1 MSYITLYNRAK
12 QNERGGDGKKN
23 ALPKRKSGSHTAKS
37 GQTKFLFELALLFC
51 KYIIARQKIKVKEK
65 TTMEKFYLGMDI
77 GTNSVGMACTD
88 ENYKLL
94 RAKGKDC
101 WSVRLFDESKTA
113 LERRTYRT
121 SRRRL
126 QRRKYR
132 LALLQELF
140 APFIDDKNFF
150 IRLNNSQFLPE
161 DKDGALFGDKN
172 NLFND
177 PALDDKTFH
186 GQFPTIYHLRK
197 ALIDGGD
204 YDLRLYYLALH
215 HIIKYRG
222 HFLFEGSM
230 NDIRN
235 INRLFT
241 ALNDTL
247 KNVYGDDEAPE
258 FAATSAEKAK
268 EILLDPKKNIRD
280 KEQELEKLF
289 GAESKLEKEII
300 KGMCGAK
307 ISPSVLFGES
317 FKEEKSFS
325 FKELTDESFDAM
337 RQTYGDNFALPEA
350 LRAIYSF
357 VTFEKLLVGKPD
369 ISSAMIAVY
378 EKHKSDLKLLK
389 DFLRAESGEIYG
401 KVFKNTNEKAN
412 YVNYVGYTKK
422 GGDKKKVK
430 TCGYEEFRQYLKKTI
445 AAIDAKDKETQ
456 NLILSELENGS
467 FLPKILHSDNGL
479 FPHQVNEDELVKIAD
494 NMAKNHPETTDMA
507 KKLRK
512 LFLFRVPYFVG
523 PLAGENSWAVRKTDE
538 KVTPWN
544 FDDVI
549 DKAASNE
556 EFMRR
561 MTNHCSILHAEDV
574 LPKCSMIYQK
584 YNVLNQL
591 NKLKINDCPLP
602 SVELKQKIFNELF
615 LKYNKVSDKKII
627 DLLVRSGEVSPEE
640 ARTITLTGKDG
651 ELNASMS
658 SYITFKNILGDFA
671 DKPEN
676 AEILEK
682 IILWH
687 TLNTDKKIVEDLIL
701 KHFGKISEIKNN
713 VKALKGLVFKDFG
726 RLSEKLLTGLK
737 AADKETGELLSIID
751 ILYETNQNL
760 NEILANERYN
770 FAELIKAE
778 NGEESDEIGYKDI
791 EELYVSPAVRRGIWQ
806 SLIMADEYINAV
818 GKVPDRIFIE
828 FTRTDETKG
837 EAGKK
842 LSRKK
847 QLSDKFK
854 SIKDAEFQD
863 IIAELNSDEITD
875 MKLRQERLYLYFRQL
890 GKCMYSGKNI
900 DLSSLNTDNYD
911 VDHILPRSYTKDDSL
926 DNKALVLRDCNAKK
940 ADHYPVPSEL
950 RQVKLWKLL
959 HEKELISKKT
969 FDRLM
974 RTEPLGEG
982 DYEDFINRQKVIT
995 DQTAK
1000 AVAELL
1006 QRKYPTSQIVYSKA
1020 KNVVDF
1026 KNKFS
1031 LYKCRETNNLHHAR
1045 DAYLNI
1051 VVGNVYHTCF
1061 STPMAMFYKKDDGWR
1076 ENNLKTM
1083 FTRNV
1088 KGAWDENSL
1097 QLVQS
1102 TFKKH
1107 TMAVSQYAFCYN
1119 GMFYDQTVY
1128 PKGDPGIT
1136 APRKG
1141 NSALADVEKYG
1152 GYKSQKT
1159 SYFAIVQSKGK
1170 KGQTIKTIEAV
1181 PVLTAYRQRTN
1192 PDALLDYFKTYLT
1205 EPTILIPKLK
1215 VRQLVSYNGTPV
1227 YIAGVTGDRII
1238 VHNATELFT
1247 DNKTDEYVNQLSKLV
1262 EMAKNGTI
1270 SEENGEYIIKTN
1282 RNKDVKLTI
1291 NRQSNIE
1298 LYDTL
1303 KNKLS
1308 KPSYQGLSPFS
1319 TFRKNLESGEEKFAN
1334 LSVTDQCTVLL
1345 QILKF
1350 FKCNAE
1356 TADIVLIGGSGRSGC
1371 ILFNKDVS
1379 KADFKIICKSPAG
1392 LTERIKKV

>member
-1 MSYITLYNRAK
+1 
-12 QNERGGDGKKN
+12 
-23 ALPKRKSGSHTAKS
+23 
-37 GQTKFLFELALLFC
+37 
-51 KYIIARQKIKVKEK
+51 
-65 TTMEKFYLGMDI
+65 
-77 GTNSVGMACTD
+77 
-88 ENYKLL
+88 
-94 RAKGKDC
+94 
-101 WSVRLFDESKTA
+101 
-113 LERRTYRT
+113 
-121 SRRRL
+121 
-126 QRRKYR
+126 
-132 LALLQELF
+132 
-140 APFIDDKNFF
+140 
-150 IRLNNSQFLPE
+150 
-161 DKDGALFGDKN
+161 
-172 NLFND
+172 
-177 PALDDKTFH
+177 
-186 GQFPTIYHLRK
+186 
-197 ALIDGGD
+197 
-204 YDLRLYYLALH
+204 
-215 HIIKYRG
+215 
-222 HFLFEGSM
+222 M

-325 FKELTDESFDAM
+325 FKELTDETFDAM

-640 ARTITLTGKDG
+640 ARAITLTGKDG

-701 KHFGKISEIKNN
+701 KHFGRIPAIKNN

-854 SIKDAEFQD
+854 AIKDAEFQD
-863 IIAELNSDEITD
+863 IIAKLNSDEITD

-900 DLSSLNTDNYD
+900 DLSSLNTVTYD

-940 ADHYPVPSEL
+940 ADHYPVPSDL

-1006 QRKYPTSQIVYSKA
+1006 QKKYPTSQIVYSKA

-1026 KNKFS
+1026 KNKFD
-1031 LYKCRETNNLHHAR
+1031 LYKCRETNNLHHAC

-1088 KGAWDENSL
+1088 KGAWNENSL
-1097 QLVQS
+1097 QLVKS

-1107 TMAVSQYAFCYN
+1107 TMAVTQYAFCN
-1119 GMFYDQTVY
+1119 MGAFYTQTIY
-1128 PKGDPGIT
+1128 PKGDSGIT
-1136 APRKG
+1136 TPRKG
-1141 NSALADVEKYG
+1141 SGALADVEKYG

-1159 SYFAIVQSKGK
+1159 SYFAIVQSKVK

-1181 PVLTAYRQRTN
+1181 PVLTAYRQRAN
-1192 PDALLDYFKTYLT
+1192 PNAVLDYFKTYLN

-1227 YIAGVTGDRII
+1227 YIAGITGDYII
-1238 VHNATELFT
+1238 AHNANELFT

-1291 NRQSNIE
+1291 NKHSNIE

-1319 TFRKNLESGEEKFAN
+1319 TFRKNLEGGEEKFAN
-1334 LSVTDQCTVLL
+1334 LSVADQCTVLL

-1379 KADFKIICKSPAG
+1379 KADIKIICKSPAG

>member
-1 MSYITLYNRAK
+1 M
-12 QNERGGDGKKN
+12 
-23 ALPKRKSGSHTAKS
+23 
-37 GQTKFLFELALLFC
+37 
-51 KYIIARQKIKVKEK
+51 
-65 TTMEKFYLGMDI
+65 
-77 GTNSVGMACTD
+77 
-88 ENYKLL
+88 
-94 RAKGKDC
+94 
-101 WSVRLFDESKTA
+101 
-113 LERRTYRT
+113 
-121 SRRRL
+121 
-126 QRRKYR
+126 
-132 LALLQELF
+132 
-140 APFIDDKNFF
+140 
-150 IRLNNSQFLPE
+150 
-161 DKDGALFGDKN
+161 
-172 NLFND
+172 
-177 PALDDKTFH
+177 
-186 GQFPTIYHLRK
+186 
-197 ALIDGGD
+197 
-204 YDLRLYYLALH
+204 
-215 HIIKYRG
+215 
-222 HFLFEGSM
+222 
-230 NDIRN
+230 
-235 INRLFT
+235 
-241 ALNDTL
+241 
-247 KNVYGDDEAPE
+247 
-258 FAATSAEKAK
+258 
-268 EILLDPKKNIRD
+268 
-280 KEQELEKLF
+280 
-289 GAESKLEKEII
+289 
-300 KGMCGAK
+300 
-307 ISPSVLFGES
+307 
-317 FKEEKSFS
+317 
-325 FKELTDESFDAM
+325 
-337 RQTYGDNFALPEA
+337 
-350 LRAIYSF
+350 
-357 VTFEKLLVGKPD
+357 
-369 ISSAMIAVY
+369 
-378 EKHKSDLKLLK
+378 
-389 DFLRAESGEIYG
+389 
-401 KVFKNTNEKAN
+401 
-412 YVNYVGYTKK
+412 
-422 GGDKKKVK
+422 
-430 TCGYEEFRQYLKKTI
+430 
-445 AAIDAKDKETQ
+445 
-456 NLILSELENGS
+456 
-467 FLPKILHSDNGL
+467 
-479 FPHQVNEDELVKIAD
+479 
-494 NMAKNHPETTDMA
+494 
-507 KKLRK
+507 
-512 LFLFRVPYFVG
+512 
-523 PLAGENSWAVRKTDE
+523 
-538 KVTPWN
+538 
-544 FDDVI
+544 
-549 DKAASNE
+549 
-556 EFMRR
+556 
-561 MTNHCSILHAEDV
+561 
-574 LPKCSMIYQK
+574 
-584 YNVLNQL
+584 
-591 NKLKINDCPLP
+591 
-602 SVELKQKIFNELF
+602 
-615 LKYNKVSDKKII
+615 
-627 DLLVRSGEVSPEE
+627 
-640 ARTITLTGKDG
+640 
-651 ELNASMS
+651 
-658 SYITFKNILGDFA
+658 
-671 DKPEN
+671 
-676 AEILEK
+676 
-682 IILWH
+682 
-687 TLNTDKKIVEDLIL
+687 EDLIL
-701 KHFGKISEIKNN
+701 KHFGKIPEIKNN

-737 AADKETGELLSIID
+737 AADKETGELLSITD

-854 SIKDAEFQD
+854 AIKDAEFQD

-940 ADHYPVPSEL
+940 ADHYPVPSDL

-995 DQTAK
+995 DQTSK

-1006 QRKYPTSQIVYSKA
+1006 QKKYPTSQIVYSKA

-1097 QLVQS
+1097 QLVKS
-1102 TFKKH
+1102 TFEKH

-1141 NSALADVEKYG
+1141 NGALADVEKYG

-1192 PDALLDYFKTYLT
+1192 PEALLDYFKTYLT

-1215 VRQLVSYNGTPV
+1215 VRQLVSYNGTPI
-1227 YIAGVTGDRII
+1227 YIAGITGNQII
-1238 VHNATELFT
+1238 AHNATELFT

-1303 KNKLS
+1303 KNRLLKS
-1308 KPSYQGLSPFS
+1308 NFQGLPSFS
-1319 TFRKNLESGEEKFAN
+1319 TFRKNLENGENNFVN
-1334 LSVTDQCTVLL
+1334 LSLTDQCSVLL
-1345 QILKF
+1345 QLLKF

-1356 TADIVLIGGSGRSGC
+1356 TADISLIGGGGRSGT
-1371 ILFNKDVS
+1371 LYLNKDIS
-1379 KADFKIICKSPAG
+1379 KVDFKIICKSPAG

>member
-1 MSYITLYNRAK
+1 
-12 QNERGGDGKKN
+12 
-23 ALPKRKSGSHTAKS
+23 
-37 GQTKFLFELALLFC
+37 
-51 KYIIARQKIKVKEK
+51 
-65 TTMEKFYLGMDI
+65 MEKFYLGMDI

-177 PALDDKTFH
+177 PVLDDKTFH

-325 FKELTDESFDAM
+325 FKELTDETFDAM

-561 MTNHCSILHAEDV
+561 MTNHCSILYAEDV

-640 ARTITLTGKDG
+640 ARAITLTGKDG

-658 SYITFKNILGDFA
+658 TYITFKNILGDFA

-701 KHFGKISEIKNN
+701 KHFGKIPEIKNN

-854 SIKDAEFQD
+854 AIKDAEFQD

-890 GKCMYSGKNI
+890 GKCMYSGEQIN
-900 DLSSLNTDNYD
+900 LSALNDTKTYD

-940 ADHYPVPSEL
+940 ADHYPVPSDL

-1006 QRKYPTSQIVYSKA
+1006 QKKYPTSQIVYSKA

-1026 KNKFS
+1026 KNKFG

-1097 QLVQS
+1097 QLVKS
-1102 TFKKH
+1102 TFGKQ
-1107 TMAVSQYAFCYN
+1107 TMAVTQYAFCN
-1119 GMFYDQTVY
+1119 MGAFYRQTVY

-1141 NSALADVEKYG
+1141 NGALANTQKYG
-1152 GYKSQKT
+1152 GYKKEET
-1159 SYFAIVQSKGK
+1159 SYFVVVQSKGK

-1181 PVLTAYRQRTN
+1181 PILTAYRQRTN
-1192 PDALLDYFKTYLT
+1192 PNAVLDYFKTYLT

-1215 VRQLVSYNGTPV
+1215 VRQLVSYNGTPI
-1227 YIAGVTGDRII
+1227 YITGITGYQVDAN
-1238 VHNATELFT
+1238 NATELFT

-1291 NRQSNIE
+1291 NRQSNIA

-1303 KNKLS
+1303 KDRLS
-1308 KPSYQGLSPFS
+1308 KPIYQGLSPFS
-1319 TFRKNLESGEEKFAN
+1319 TFRKNLENGEEKFAN
-1334 LSVTDQCTVLL
+1334 LSVADQCTVLL
-1345 QILKF
+1345 QVLKF

-1356 TADIVLIGGSGRSGC
+1356 TANISPIGGGETCGR
-1371 ILFNKDVS
+1371 ILFNKDISNVN
-1379 KADFKIICKSPAG
+1379 FEILCKSPAG

>member
-12 QNERGGDGKKN
+12 QNKRDGDGKKN

-51 KYIIARQKIKVKEK
+51 KYILPHQKIKVKEK
-65 TTMEKFYLGMDI
+65 TTMGKFYLGMDI

-280 KEQELEKLF
+280 KQQELEKLF

-325 FKELTDESFDAM
+325 FKELNDETFDAM

-401 KVFKNTNEKAN
+401 KVFKSTNEKAN

-640 ARTITLTGKDG
+640 ARAITLTGKDG
-651 ELNASMS
+651 KLNASMS

-701 KHFGKISEIKNN
+701 KHFGKIPEIKNN

-737 AADKETGELLSIID
+737 AADRETGELLSIID

-854 SIKDAEFQD
+854 AIKDAEFQD

-890 GKCMYSGKNI
+890 GKCMYSGENI
-900 DLSSLNTDNYD
+900 VLSSLDTDTYD
-911 VDHILPRSYTKDDSL
+911 VDHILPRSYTDDDSL
-926 DNKALVLRDCNAKK
+926 NNKVLVCRTCNAKK
-940 ADHYPVPSEL
+940 SNIYPVPAEF
-950 RQVKLWKLL
+950 RQVKLWKFL
-959 HEKELISKKT
+959 HEKGLISKTT
-969 FDRLM
+969 FDKLM

-982 DYEDFINRQKVIT
+982 DYEDFSNRQKVIT

-1006 QRKYPTSQIVYSKA
+1006 QRKYPKTQIVYSRA

-1026 KNKFS
+1026 KNRFS

-1051 VVGNVYHTCF
+1051 VVGN
-1061 STPMAMFYKKDDGWR
+1061 A
-1076 ENNLKTM
+1076 
-1083 FTRNV
+1083 

-1097 QLVQS
+1097 QLVKS

-1107 TMAVSQYAFCYN
+1107 TMAVTQYAFCN
-1119 GMFYDQTVY
+1119 MGAFYRQTVY

-1141 NSALADVEKYG
+1141 NGALANTQKYG
-1152 GYKSQKT
+1152 GYKKEET
-1159 SYFAIVQSKGK
+1159 SYFVVVQSKGK

-1181 PVLTAYRQRTN
+1181 PILTAYRQRTN
-1192 PDALLDYFKTYLT
+1192 PDAVLDYFKTYLT

-1215 VRQLVSYNGTPV
+1215 VRQLVSYNGTPL
-1227 YIAGVTGDRII
+1227 YIASITGSQISAY
-1238 VHNATELFT
+1238 NATELFT
-1247 DNKTDEYVNQLSKLV
+1247 DNKTDEYVNQLSKLI
-1262 EMAKNGTI
+1262 EMSKNGTI

-1303 KNKLS
+1303 KNRLS
-1308 KPSYQGLSPFS
+1308 KSSFQGLSSFS
-1319 TFRKNLESGEEKFAN
+1319 TFKSNLTNGEEKFTK
-1334 LSVTDQCTVLL
+1334 LPIIDQCVVLL

-1356 TADIVLIGGSGRSGC
+1356 TANISLIGGGETCGR
-1371 ILFNKDVS
+1371 LYLNKNITDA
-1379 KADFKIICKSPAG
+1379 KFDIICKSPAG

>member
-1 MSYITLYNRAK
+1 MVKTTEVVYKYVEGEFAVKHKKDGFKANSTRVLIGYI
-12 QNERGGDGKKN
+12 
-23 ALPKRKSGSHTAKS
+23 LPH
-37 GQTKFLFELALLFC
+37 
-51 KYIIARQKIKVKEK
+51 QKIKVKGK
-65 TTMEKFYLGMDI
+65 TTMGKFYLGMDI

-88 ENYKLL
+88 ENYNLL

-289 GAESKLEKEII
+289 GAKSKLEKEII

-325 FKELTDESFDAM
+325 FKELNDETFDAM
-337 RQTYGDNFALPEA
+337 RQAYGDNFALPEA

-544 FDDVI
+544 FDEVI

-640 ARTITLTGKDG
+640 ARAITLTGKDG

-701 KHFGKISEIKNN
+701 KHFGKIPEIKNN

-806 SLIMADEYINAV
+806 SLIMADEYINAI

-837 EAGKK
+837 EAVKK

-854 SIKDAEFQD
+854 AIKDAEFQD
-863 IIAELNSDEITD
+863 IIAKLNSDEITD

-890 GKCMYSGKNI
+890 GKCMYSGNPI
-900 DLSSLNTDNYD
+900 DLSALDTDMYD

-926 DNKALVLRDCNAKK
+926 DNKVLVYRTCNAKK
-940 ADHYPVPSEL
+940 ADIYPVPTEF
-950 RQVKLWKLL
+950 RQVKHWKLL
-959 HEKELISKKT
+959 HEKGLISKKT

-1026 KNKFS
+1026 KNKFG

-1097 QLVQS
+1097 QLVKS
-1102 TFKKH
+1102 TFEKH

-1141 NSALADVEKYG
+1141 NGALADVEKYG

-1205 EPTILIPKLK
+1205 DPTILIPKLK

-1227 YIAGVTGDRII
+1227 YIAGVTDNRII
-1238 VHNATELFT
+1238 AHNATELFT

-1298 LYDTL
+1298 LYETL
-1303 KNKLS
+1303 KTKLS

-1319 TFRKNLESGEEKFAN
+1319 TFKKNLESGEEKFAN
-1334 LSVTDQCTVLL
+1334 LSVADQCTVLL

-1356 TADIVLIGGSGRSGC
+1356 TADIVLIGGSSGSGS
-1371 ILFNKDVS
+1371 IKFNKDIS
-1379 KADFKIICKSPAG
+1379 DIDFEIICKSPAG

>member
-1 MSYITLYNRAK
+1 
-12 QNERGGDGKKN
+12 
-23 ALPKRKSGSHTAKS
+23 
-37 GQTKFLFELALLFC
+37 
-51 KYIIARQKIKVKEK
+51 
-65 TTMEKFYLGMDI
+65 MEKFYLGMDI

-161 DKDGALFGDKN
+161 DKDGTLFGDKN

-325 FKELTDESFDAM
+325 FKELNDETFDAM

-389 DFLRAESGEIYG
+389 DFLRAKSGEIYG

-430 TCGYEEFRQYLKKTI
+430 TCGYEEFRQYLKKAI

-494 NMAKNHPETTDMA
+494 NMAKNHPETTDMT

-523 PLAGENSWAVRKTDE
+523 PLAGENSWAVRKTNE

-640 ARTITLTGKDG
+640 ARAITLTGKDG

-701 KHFGKISEIKNN
+701 KHFGKIPEIKNN

-854 SIKDAEFQD
+854 AIKDAKFQD
-863 IIAELNSDEITD
+863 IIAKLNSDEITD

-900 DLSSLNTDNYD
+900 DLSLLNTDTYD

-926 DNKALVLRDCNAKK
+926 DNKVLVCRTCNAKK
-940 ADHYPVPSEL
+940 ADIYPVPAEF

-959 HEKELISKKT
+959 HEKNLISKTT
-969 FDRLM
+969 FDKLM

-1006 QRKYPTSQIVYSKA
+1006 QRKYPKTQIVYSRA

-1026 KNKFS
+1026 KNKFD

-1051 VVGNVYHTCF
+1051 VVGNT
-1061 STPMAMFYKKDDGWR
+1061 
-1076 ENNLKTM
+1076 
-1083 FTRNV
+1083 

-1097 QLVQS
+1097 QLVKS

-1107 TMAVSQYAFCYN
+1107 TMAVTQYAFCN
-1119 GMFYDQTVY
+1119 MGAFYRQTVY

-1141 NSALADVEKYG
+1141 NGALANTQKYG
-1152 GYKSQKT
+1152 GYKKEET
-1159 SYFAIVQSKGK
+1159 SYFVVVQSKGK

-1181 PVLTAYRQRTN
+1181 PILTAYRQRTN
-1192 PDALLDYFKTYLT
+1192 PDAVLDYFKTYLT

-1215 VRQLVSYNGTPV
+1215 VRQLVSYNGTPI
-1227 YIAGVTGDRII
+1227 YITGITGYQVDAN
-1238 VHNATELFT
+1238 NATELFT

-1303 KNKLS
+1303 KDRLS
-1308 KPSYQGLSPFS
+1308 KPIYQGLSPFS
-1319 TFRKNLESGEEKFAN
+1319 TFRKNLENGEEKFAN
-1334 LSVTDQCTVLL
+1334 LSVTNQCTVLL

-1356 TADIVLIGGSGRSGC
+1356 SANISLIGGGKGSGR
-1371 ILFNKDVS
+1371 ILFNKDITN
-1379 KADFKIICKSPAG
+1379 ADFKIICKSPAG

>member
-1 MSYITLYNRAK
+1 MVKTTEVVYKYVEGEFAVKHKKDGFKANSTRVLIGYI
-12 QNERGGDGKKN
+12 
-23 ALPKRKSGSHTAKS
+23 LPH
-37 GQTKFLFELALLFC
+37 
-51 KYIIARQKIKVKEK
+51 QKIKVKGK

-197 ALIDGGD
+197 ALIYGGD

-258 FAATSAEKAK
+258 FAAISAEKAK

-325 FKELTDESFDAM
+325 FKELNDESFDAM

-445 AAIDAKDKETQ
+445 AVIAAKDKETQ

-640 ARTITLTGKDG
+640 ARAITLTGKDG

-671 DKPEN
+671 GKPEN

-701 KHFGKISEIKNN
+701 KHFGKIPEIKNN

-854 SIKDAEFQD
+854 AIKDAEFQD

-900 DLSSLNTDNYD
+900 VLSSLDTDTYD
-911 VDHILPRSYTKDDSL
+911 VDHILPRSYTDDDSL
-926 DNKALVLRDCNAKK
+926 NNKVLVCRTCNAKK
-940 ADHYPVPSEL
+940 SNIYPVPAEF
-950 RQVKLWKLL
+950 RQVKLWKFL
-959 HEKELISKKT
+959 HEKGLISKTT
-969 FDRLM
+969 FDKLM

-982 DYEDFINRQKVIT
+982 DYEDFSNRQKVIT

-1006 QRKYPTSQIVYSKA
+1006 QRKYPKTQIVYSRA

-1026 KNKFS
+1026 KNKFD

-1051 VVGNVYHTCF
+1051 VVGN
-1061 STPMAMFYKKDDGWR
+1061 A
-1076 ENNLKTM
+1076 
-1083 FTRNV
+1083 
-1088 KGAWDENSL
+1088 KGAWNENSL
-1097 QLVQS
+1097 QLVKS

-1107 TMAVSQYAFCYN
+1107 TMAVTQYAFCN
-1119 GMFYDQTVY
+1119 MGEFYTQTIY
-1128 PKGDPGIT
+1128 PKGDSGIT
-1136 APRKG
+1136 TPRKG
-1141 NSALADVEKYG
+1141 SGALADVEKYG

-1159 SYFAIVQSKGK
+1159 SYFAIVQSKVK

-1181 PVLTAYRQRTN
+1181 PVLTAYRQRSN
-1192 PDALLDYFKTYLT
+1192 PNAVLDYFKTYLN

-1215 VRQLVSYNGTPV
+1215 VRQLVSYNEKRL
-1227 YIAGVTGDRII
+1227 YLAGAKSGQIDT
-1238 VHNATELFT
+1238 HPASELFT
-1247 DNKTDEYVNQLSKLV
+1247 DNETDDYVNQLSKLV
-1262 EMAKNGTI
+1262 EMSQNNMLPNNC
-1270 SEENGEYIIKTN
+1270 EEYLVKTN
-1282 RNKDVKLTI
+1282 RNKDKKLIVNKKT
-1291 NRQSNIE
+1291 NME
-1298 LYDTL
+1298 LYTKL
-1303 KNKLS
+1303 KEKLS
-1308 KPSYQGLSPFS
+1308 DSDKYAITTLSSFYQSIERGLDIFATLS
-1319 TFRKNLESGEEKFAN
+1319 TI
-1334 LSVTDQCTVLL
+1334 DQCKVLL
-1345 QILKF
+1345 QILKGL
-1350 FKCNAE
+1350 KCNGGR
-1356 TADIVLIGGSGRSGC
+1356 ADLSLINESKESGR
-1371 ILFNKDVS
+1371 ILFS
-1379 KADFKIICKSPAG
+1379 KNITNVDFKIICKSPAG

>member
-1 MSYITLYNRAK
+1 
-12 QNERGGDGKKN
+12 
-23 ALPKRKSGSHTAKS
+23 
-37 GQTKFLFELALLFC
+37 
-51 KYIIARQKIKVKEK
+51 
-65 TTMEKFYLGMDI
+65 
-77 GTNSVGMACTD
+77 
-88 ENYKLL
+88 
-94 RAKGKDC
+94 
-101 WSVRLFDESKTA
+101 
-113 LERRTYRT
+113 
-121 SRRRL
+121 
-126 QRRKYR
+126 
-132 LALLQELF
+132 
-140 APFIDDKNFF
+140 
-150 IRLNNSQFLPE
+150 
-161 DKDGALFGDKN
+161 
-172 NLFND
+172 
-177 PALDDKTFH
+177 
-186 GQFPTIYHLRK
+186 
-197 ALIDGGD
+197 
-204 YDLRLYYLALH
+204 
-215 HIIKYRG
+215 
-222 HFLFEGSM
+222 
-230 NDIRN
+230 
-235 INRLFT
+235 
-241 ALNDTL
+241 
-247 KNVYGDDEAPE
+247 
-258 FAATSAEKAK
+258 
-268 EILLDPKKNIRD
+268 
-280 KEQELEKLF
+280 
-289 GAESKLEKEII
+289 
-300 KGMCGAK
+300 
-307 ISPSVLFGES
+307 
-317 FKEEKSFS
+317 
-325 FKELTDESFDAM
+325 
-337 RQTYGDNFALPEA
+337 
-350 LRAIYSF
+350 
-357 VTFEKLLVGKPD
+357 
-369 ISSAMIAVY
+369 MIAVY

-401 KVFKNTNEKAN
+401 KVFKNTDEKAN

-456 NLILSELENGS
+456 NLILTELENGS

-640 ARTITLTGKDG
+640 ARAITLTGKDG

-701 KHFGKISEIKNN
+701 KHFGKIPEIKNN

-737 AADKETGELLSIID
+737 AADRETGELLSITD

-854 SIKDAEFQD
+854 AIKDAEFQD

-890 GKCMYSGKNI
+890 GKCMYSGMQI
-900 DLSSLNTDNYD
+900 DLSALNTDMYD
-911 VDHILPRSYTKDDSL
+911 VDHILPRSYTKDDSI
-926 DNKALVLRDCNAKK
+926 DNKVLVRRTCNAKK
-940 ADHYPVPSEL
+940 TDIYPVPAEF

-1006 QRKYPTSQIVYSKA
+1006 QKKYPTSQIVYSKA

-1088 KGAWDENSL
+1088 KDAWDENSL
-1097 QLVQS
+1097 QLVKS
-1102 TFKKH
+1102 TFEKH

-1141 NSALADVEKYG
+1141 NGALADVEKYG

-1215 VRQLVSYNGTPV
+1215 VRQLVSYNGTPL
-1227 YIAGVTGDRII
+1227 YIASITGSQISAY
-1238 VHNATELFT
+1238 NATELFT
-1247 DNKTDEYVNQLSKLV
+1247 DNKTDEYVNQLSKLI
-1262 EMAKNGTI
+1262 EMSKNGTI

-1298 LYDTL
+1298 LYNTL
-1303 KNKLS
+1303 KNRLS
-1308 KPSYQGLSPFS
+1308 KSSFQGLSSFS
-1319 TFRKNLESGEEKFAN
+1319 TFKSNLTNGEEKFTKLPIIN
-1334 LSVTDQCTVLL
+1334 QCVVLL

-1356 TADIVLIGGSGRSGC
+1356 TANISLIGGGETCGR
-1371 ILFNKDVS
+1371 LYLNKNITDA
-1379 KADFKIICKSPAG
+1379 KFDIICKSPAG